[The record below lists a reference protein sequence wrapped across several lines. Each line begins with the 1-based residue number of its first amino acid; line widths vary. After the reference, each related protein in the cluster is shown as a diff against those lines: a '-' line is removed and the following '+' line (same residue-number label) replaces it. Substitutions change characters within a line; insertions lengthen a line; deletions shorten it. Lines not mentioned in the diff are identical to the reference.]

1 MTRDER
7 RNELVRLL
15 KSDLPKL
22 LELYRRAVGAAS
34 PTGILGSQL
43 VKAILDKEFS
53 AKPQVEIRGRPA
65 IGHGF
70 GSVAGQKGRIKS

>member
-1 MTRDER
+1 MNEGRLLELYLKVATRDVCFRWGRIMTRDER

-22 LELYRRAVGAAS
+22 LELYRRAVGAAP

-43 VKAILDKEFS
+43 VTAILDKEFP
-53 AKPQVEIRGRPA
+53 AKA
-65 IGHGF
+65 
-70 GSVAGQKGRIKS
+70 

>member
-22 LELYRRAVGAAS
+22 LELYRRAVGAA
-34 PTGILGSQL
+34 PPAGVLGSQL
-43 VKAILDKEFS
+43 VKAILDKEFP
-53 AKPQVEIRGRPA
+53 AKP
-65 IGHGF
+65 
-70 GSVAGQKGRIKS
+70 

>member
-22 LELYRRAVGAAS
+22 LELYRRAVGAAP

-43 VKAILDKEFS
+43 VTAILDKEFP
-53 AKPQVEIRGRPA
+53 AKA
-65 IGHGF
+65 
-70 GSVAGQKGRIKS
+70 